1 MSHKRIA
8 VLALLLLSGA
18 PCFSQ
23 VITTYAGS
31 DALFTAIGQQA
42 TAVQI
47 AQPGGLAIDQAGNVY
62 IAALGQSMVLKVA
75 SNGAISVAAGDGLA
89 RYSGDGGPAVA
100 GSLAS
105 IVNQQPGGLTF
116 DATGN
121 LYIADQANNVI
132 RRVDTNGV
140 ITTVAGNGTNGYSG
154 DGGPATAAM
163 LFQPTGV
170 AVDNAGNL
178 YIADTENYRIR
189 MVTAK
194 GTISTICG
202 NGDAGFTGDGGPA
215 SAATVWQPTGVALDN
230 AGNLYI
236 ADLNNA
242 AVRKI
247 APTGI
252 ITTVAGKGRKF
263 GYAGDGGPATA
274 ALLNQ
279 VTDIKIDA
287 SGNLYIADYGNQR
300 VRVVTPAGI
309 ISTIAGTGQVGF
321 AGDGGPAV
329 SALLSGPTALGIDST
344 GAVIVADQGN
354 NRVRRIV
361 PGGAINTIAGLTL
374 SIGDGGS
381 STLARL
387 TSPFNTAVDA
397 SRNLYIADSGEN
409 RIRKVSP
416 SGTITTF
423 AGTGAAAESGDGGP
437 AAEAALRVPIG
448 AAVDAAGN
456 VFVADAGNNMIRKVS
471 AATGNISVFAGN
483 GSCCYAGPGTG
494 GDGGPAIAATLF
506 YPRGVG
512 VDGSGNVY
520 MIDEITGPTGTGQG
534 TCVRRVTTDGKIDIY
549 AGGGLAGFAG
559 DGGPATQA
567 VFGNNINMA
576 VASDGTLYIADAVN
590 HRVRRVDPVTQ
601 IITTIA
607 GNGQSANSGDGG
619 PAIDAGLLFPE
630 AVVVDG
636 SGNIY
641 IGGPGS
647 VRKVNAAGNIST
659 YAGRGYGFSGDN
671 GPATAAYMTNIQG
684 LSVDSSG
691 NVYLTDFQNNR
702 IRIVQPAT
710 AALSVAP
717 VSLAFTSTGATSQTF
732 AVSATGG
739 TLSWAA
745 AATTVTGGAWLSVSP
760 ATGSSASGQAGT
772 TVTVTVNSTGLAAG
786 AHYGQV
792 QVTSSSASNPV
803 QSVTVSLTIGAAA
816 TPPPAVASGGV
827 LSTASYSLQT
837 PVAPGMLVSIFGSN
851 LTAAGQVY
859 QASAYPLPAELGGV
873 TVTIGGELVPLDVV
887 TPGQIN
893 AILPFDLPV
902 NTTLPLIVTYNNA
915 VSVPEPV
922 SIVASEPGIFTFTQN
937 GQGTGIVVLIH
948 PDGSQAI
955 AGTANPASAGDILVI
970 YCTGLGDVNPR
981 GVAGSPAPVTPLAQ
995 AIDPVTVTLGG
1006 VNVPV
1011 SFAGPTPGYAGL
1023 YQINATVPAGIAASS
1038 AAPLILT
1045 QSGRSSPS
1053 AVTIPV
1059 Q

>member
-1 MSHKRIA
+1 MNKSLG
-8 VLALLLLSGA
+8 VLAVLLLSGV
-18 PCFSQ
+18 PCSSQ
-23 VITTYAGS
+23 VIDTYAGN
-31 DALFTAIGQQA
+31 DALFTGVGQQA
-42 TAVQI
+42 AAVQI
-47 AQPGGLAIDQAGNVY
+47 AQPGGLAIDQAGNLY

-75 SNGAISVAAGDGLA
+75 ANGTISVAAGDGLS

-100 GSLAS
+100 ASLAS
-105 IVNQQPGGLTF
+105 LVNQQPGGLAF
-116 DATGN
+116 DSAGN

-132 RRVDTNGV
+132 RRVDTSGV
-140 ITTVAGNGTNGYSG
+140 ITTVAGTGTNGYSG
-154 DGGPATAAM
+154 DGGPATSAM
-163 LFQPTGV
+163 LFQPAGV
-170 AVDNAGNL
+170 AVDTAGNL

-194 GTISTICG
+194 GIISTICG
-202 NGDAGFTGDGGPA
+202 NGDSDYTGDGGPA
-215 SAATVWQPTGVALDN
+215 SAATLHQPTGVALDG
-230 AGNLYI
+230 AGNIYI
-236 ADLNNA
+236 ADYNNA

-247 APTGI
+247 APNGT
-252 ITTVAGKGRKF
+252 ITTVAGKGKF
-263 GYAGDGGPATA
+263 GYSGDGGPATA
-274 ALLNQ
+274 ALLNS
-279 VTDIKIDA
+279 VSDIKIDA

-300 VRVVTPAGI
+300 VRMVTPGGT
-309 ISTIAGTGQVGF
+309 ISTIAGTGQIGF
-321 AGDGGPAV
+321 AGDGGPAL
-329 SALLSGPTALGIDST
+329 SALFSGPTALAIDST
-344 GAVIVADQGN
+344 GAVIIADQGN

-361 PGGAINTIAGLTL
+361 PGGAISTIAGQTL
-374 SIGDGGS
+374 LIGDGGS

-387 TSPFNTAVDA
+387 TSPFNTATD
-397 SRNLYIADSGEN
+397 SSQNLYIADSGEN

-437 AAEAALRVPIG
+437 AAAAALRVPYG
-448 AAVDAAGN
+448 AAVDSAGN
-456 VFVADAGNNMIRKVS
+456 VYIADAGNNAIRKVS

-494 GDGGPAIAATLF
+494 GDGGPAINATLF

-512 VDGSGNVY
+512 VDRSGNVY
-520 MIDEITGPTGTGQG
+520 LIDEVQGPTGTGQG
-534 TCVRRVTTDGKIDIY
+534 TCVRRVTADGKINVY
-549 AGGGLAGFAG
+549 AGGGLAGFSG

-567 VFGNNINMA
+567 VFGNNINIA
-576 VASDGTLYIADAVN
+576 VTPDGTLYIADAVN

-607 GNGQSANSGDGG
+607 GNGQSSASGDGG
-619 PAIDAGLLFPE
+619 PAVSAGLLFPE
-630 AVVVDG
+630 AAAVDG
-636 SGNIY
+636 AGNIY
-641 IGGPGS
+641 IGSPGA
-647 VRKVNAAGNIST
+647 VRKVNAAGTIST

-671 GPATAAYMTNIQG
+671 GPATAAFMTDIDG
-684 LSVDSSG
+684 VSVDSAG
-691 NVYLTDFQNNR
+691 NLYLTDAQNNR
-702 IRIVQPAT
+702 IRIVQPSSAS
-710 AALSVAP
+710 LSVAP
-717 VSLAFTSTGATSQTF
+717 VSLAFTSAGAASQTF

-739 TLSWAA
+739 ALSWAA
-745 AATTVTGGAWLSVSP
+745 AASTVTGGAWLSVTP
-760 ATGSSASGQAGT
+760 ASGSSASGGAGT
-772 TVTVTVNSTGLAAG
+772 TATVTVNSTGLSAG
-786 AHYGQV
+786 AYYGEI
-792 QVTSSSASNPV
+792 QVTSSAAGNPV
-803 QSVTVSLTIGAAA
+803 QLVTVSLTIGAAG

-827 LSTASYSLQT
+827 LSNASYSLQT

-851 LTAAGQVY
+851 LTAAGQLY
-859 QASAYPLPAELGGV
+859 EAGSYPLQTQMGGV
-873 TVTIGGELVPLDVV
+873 TVTIGGELVPLYAV

-902 NTTLPLIVTYNNA
+902 NATLPLIVTYNNA
-915 VSVPEPV
+915 VSAPEPV
-922 SIVASEPGIFTFTQN
+922 SLVASEPGIFTLTQN
-937 GQGTGIVVLIH
+937 GLGPGIVVLIH

-955 AGTANPASAGDILVI
+955 AGAANPASAGDILVI

-1023 YQINATVPAGIAASS
+1023 YQVNATVPAGIAASQ

-1053 AVTIPV
+1053 AVTIAV